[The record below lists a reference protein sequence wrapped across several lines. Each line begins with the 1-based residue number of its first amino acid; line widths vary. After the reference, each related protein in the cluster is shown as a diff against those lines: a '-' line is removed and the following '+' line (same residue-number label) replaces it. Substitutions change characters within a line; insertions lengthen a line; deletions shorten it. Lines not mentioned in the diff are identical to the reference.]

1 MTPHKKDPPK
11 KSYRRGKKGPQSS
24 PHVPKQARKR
34 VCPPRLAQFMAEA
47 ERLRDTALEILK
59 RDGHHTS
66 LAFGWRGDG
75 NIELIGFDLREGG
88 PNLGTVLATIVQA
101 RRLQCFV
108 AVSEAWMTRGQAA
121 SLEVM
126 PSQSPE
132 REQVL
137 CISAIHPE
145 QKTMWC
151 YPFASEGGKVAIG
164 KVLSSEASGLTLGGA
179 IPEALEG
186 GQS

>member
-1 MTPHKKDPPK
+1 MPLDRRYPPPK
-11 KSYRRGKKGPQSS
+11 KSPHAKKGARPSRRPRRQ
-24 PHVPKQARKR
+24 PPKLTEFLR
-34 VCPPRLAQFMAEA
+34 EA
-47 ERLRDTALEILK
+47 ERLRDTALGILK

-75 NIELIGFDLREGG
+75 SVELIGFGLREGG
-88 PNLGTVLATIVQA
+88 PSLGTVLATIVQA

-151 YPFASEGGKVAIG
+151 YPFASEGGKVVIG
-164 KVLSSEASGLTLGGA
+164 KVLSSEALGLTLDGA
-179 IPEALEG
+179 IPEALGEEG
-186 GQS
+186 RP

>member
-1 MTPHKKDPPK
+1 MPPDRRHPPPK
-11 KSYRRGKKGPQSS
+11 KSPRAKKGARTSRRPRRQPPQLTEFL
-24 PHVPKQARKR
+24 R
-34 VCPPRLAQFMAEA
+34 EA

-88 PNLGTVLATIVQA
+88 PSLGTVLAAIVKS

-108 AVSEAWMTRGQAA
+108 AVSEAWMTRREAA
-121 SLEVM
+121 SLAVP

-137 CISAIHPE
+137 CISAIHPDA
-145 QKTMWC
+145 KRMWV
-151 YPFASEGGKVAIG
+151 YPFAAEGGKVVIG
-164 KVLSSEASGLTLGGA
+164 KLLSSEGLTLGGA
-179 IPEALEG
+179 IPEALGEEG
-186 GQS
+186 RP